1 MAKSG
6 YNTFVVV
13 NCRTRKVELVTSSAR
28 KANDRLKTGW
38 RVEVW
43 NCNQLVER
51 IHAKEKERYPMQP
64 YIDAERAFVGERQRR
79 REDRN
84 KKRRCPDGKR
94 TKSPPVRI

>member
-1 MAKSG
+1 MSKSG

-13 NCRTRKVELVTSSAR
+13 NCRTRKIELVTSSAR

-51 IHAKEKERYPMQP
+51 IHATEKGERFPMRP
-64 YIDAERAFVGERQRR
+64 YIEAEREFIGERQRR
-79 REDRN
+79 REMRN
-84 KKRRCPDGKR
+84 SKRR
-94 TKSPPVRI
+94 